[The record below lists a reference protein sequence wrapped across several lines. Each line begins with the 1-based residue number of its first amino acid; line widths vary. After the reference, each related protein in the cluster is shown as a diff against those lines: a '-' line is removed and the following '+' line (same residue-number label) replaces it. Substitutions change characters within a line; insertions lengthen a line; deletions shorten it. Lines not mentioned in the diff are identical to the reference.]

1 MSQISTDSYSY
12 QNDLGSVHSNNSLP
26 ASEDLNDM
34 TDLLQSWEL
43 STRAHHI
50 SRGVPKFDDFH
61 LLQSNST
68 PLGPGSKGQ
77 SQQQDHHHH
86 HSQHYSGEDSMM
98 VHPFDELNLKFKG
111 SQAAPSSS
119 SSVGRRARRHQEQ
132 QQHYVNP
139 IDDLLA
145 NQLNKDCN
153 LTNRE
158 FRSEDLQSHSMFFNH
173 LYSSQ
178 NASQDASPAQVGS
191 SALKCPERPFHLM
204 KTHITLKLE
213 APSSTNELLLDD
225 LENEEELVGFNE
237 IEEQERSSSIAAFT
251 APPAIKK
258 PEAAILDMAP
268 VTALPKVDENNINNK
283 SIDYIIDVVT
293 SYLQTFSEFDFS
305 YFPKSF
311 LWKGKYLQ
319 GSSSCLINIHLYK
332 DSKSSSSGSE
342 GGDSIVEVSTP
353 VKHSSLHS
361 QALQQQFLSTTSTS
375 TAASSSSMSL
385 AQMFIIEANRITGDA
400 KPFHEFFKE
409 FKRLLL
415 THFQGVST
423 GGRPSNTNGFRSL
436 TSPDSNSSSFDQEDY
451 FFTSSARLNLCSSN
465 SALNSPNPFQYNSS
479 SHNSRSLGSST
490 PLPSPSLKK
499 TSSQTNI
506 NCAAL
511 YDFHK
516 SIEPILNMTKCI
528 YYEVKLEAAKMLCDI
543 SLCEEFHSRAD
554 SKCIDNIFKA
564 IESLILHNDGFLTV
578 KEQAIVAFASFV
590 NETNYNKEILN
601 RMSKSSI
608 LYILLQLVSN
618 PSNETVSYETLQ
630 MRRESARILSIL
642 AAYDAK
648 QLVVALEGQSVHSYA
663 LKKWFDSIDYL
674 KDQRM
679 KIYAMKIRDLL
690 SNVQI

>member
-34 TDLLQSWEL
+34 TDLLHSWEL
-43 STRAHHI
+43 STRSHHI

-68 PLGPGSKGQ
+68 PLGHGSKGQ
-77 SQQQDHHHH
+77 NQQQDHH
-86 HSQHYSGEDSMM
+86 HSQHYSEDSMM
-98 VHPFDELNLKFKG
+98 VHPFDELNLKFKN
-111 SQAAPSSS
+111 SHAPSSS
-119 SSVGRRARRHQEQ
+119 SGRRARRHQEQQ

-145 NQLNKDCN
+145 QQLNRDCN
-153 LTNRE
+153 VSSGANSNNM
-158 FRSEDLQSHSMFFNH
+158 FSHH
-173 LYSSQ
+173 QYSSH

-213 APSSTNELLLDD
+213 APSSNNNELLLDD
-225 LENEEELVGFNE
+225 LENEEELVGLNE
-237 IEEQERSSSIAAFT
+237 IGEQERSSSALT

-258 PEAAILDMAP
+258 PEAATLDMAP
-268 VTALPKVDENNINNK
+268 VAALPNVDENNNK

-293 SYLQTFSEFDFS
+293 SYLHTFSEFDFS

-332 DSKSSSSGSE
+332 DSKSSSYGSVTQE
-342 GGDSIVEVSTP
+342 DSFLEVNTP
-353 VKHSSLHS
+353 VKQASLQS

-375 TAASSSSMSL
+375 TTTTAASLSL

-409 FKRLLL
+409 FKRLLQ
-415 THFQGVST
+415 THFHGV
-423 GGRPSNTNGFRSL
+423 PNNTNGFRSL

-465 SALNSPNPFQYNSS
+465 SALNSPNPFQYNSAS
-479 SHNSRSLGSST
+479 SSAHQSRTFGAST

-506 NCAAL
+506 NCAGL

-590 NETNYNKEILN
+590 GETNYNKEILS

-618 PSNETVSYETLQ
+618 PSNETASYETLQ

-648 QLVVALEGQSVHSYA
+648 QLLAALEGQSVHNYA